1 MKYEICCTLYNC
13 GVWLLRNGNFNFNYG
28 NLLKTNPKYKKVKY
42 KAPDYFKAAQDQF
55 RRAMWYFSESHK
67 QLKIVSRKEV
77 TKLRPANIV
86 FLGELAKAS
95 ASLAEAFLVA
105 GKDYEHQ
112 AKDLE
117 SMKVDADKG
126 KEEIGRAHV

>member
-1 MKYEICCTLYNC
+1 
-13 GVWLLRNGNFNFNYG
+13 
-28 NLLKTNPKYKKVKY
+28 
-42 KAPDYFKAAQDQF
+42 
-55 RRAMWYFSESHK
+55 MWYFSESHK

-112 AKDLE
+112 AKDMRGAELLFE
-117 SMKVDADKG
+117 KVEGLMHEKMSG
-126 KEEIGRAHV
+126 FYPK